1 MSLFRCEEMAL
12 YQLFLQSEAAY
23 NCVGEVGEIGLVQFR
38 DMNPEVNAFQRK
50 FVNEVRRCDE
60 MERKLR
66 FIEKEVKKEA
76 HIKIPASLPPEQN
89 RQVPASREMNELDNQ
104 LEKLENELRELLS
117 NQEQLQKNF
126 LELTEL
132 KQVLLRTST
141 FFQEADSHRFVPASK
156 SGADDE
162 EGDALLDPES
172 GAGSEAHQSG
182 GALKLGVVAGV
193 IKRELLGAFER
204 VLWRV
209 CRGNV
214 FLKHA
219 DIEEPLIDP
228 TTGDSLRKCVFIVFF
243 QGEQLGNRV
252 KKICEGF
259 RATLYP
265 CPEDTAQRRETLK
278 GVEARIADLQTVL
291 DQTLSHRARVLE
303 SAAANLPQWFCKVRK
318 IKSIYHTLNLFQVSQ
333 KYLQVQCWIPVTD
346 IPKIQAALDKGTSDA
361 GSSVPSVLTQIPTK
375 EQPPTFNRTNKFT
388 EGFQTIIDAYGVASY
403 REMNP
408 MPFTVIS
415 FPFLF
420 AVMFGDCGHGLIM
433 ALFAGLLIWKEKQ
446 IIAAKSKNEIFSMF
460 FGGRYVIFLMG
471 LFSVYT
477 GLLYNDLFSKS
488 MNIFGSQWGI
498 PADVADKL
506 KTLSKDDTVQLY
518 PESSFGDNSPYP
530 FGMDPIWQVAENKL
544 DFLNSFKMKLSV
556 ILGVMHMMFGVFL
569 SFLNHTYFHKP
580 VNIIGEFIPQVL
592 FLGGL
597 FGYLVFMIFYKWFA
611 FDHTNSY
618 RAPQLLITFTN
629 MFMFGKPDDDLYTGQ
644 YTVQCILLVIGVA
657 CVPWMLLFK
666 PIVMYIQHKN
676 PAAAT
681 ANNLLCLDWSVAP
694 AYKRA
699 KRSSM
704 NSDTVTSENSLYEQ
718 RSASQPQQGCSTDA
732 LTQTKRN
739 SALGNGFTFKNLNN
753 LSNEDAEGAQGLI
766 SNDELANESEEPQ
779 VISSDV
785 HSSNGA
791 AGGSGAGAGG
801 GGHGGH
807 DDGEEF
813 DFGQIMILQA
823 IHTIEFCLGCISHTA
838 SYLRLW
844 ALSLAHAELSEVLWT
859 MVMNVG
865 LASSNFLG
873 AVLVAPVFAAWAV
886 LTIAILLLMEG
897 LSAFL
902 HALRLHWVEFQSKFY
917 HGEGHLFTPFS
928 FQHIVDNPLE
938 E

>member
-1 MSLFRCEEMAL
+1 MSLFRCEEVAL

-23 NCVGEVGEIGLVQFR
+23 NCVGEVGESGLVQFR

-50 FVNEVRRCDE
+50 FVNEVRRCEE

-66 FIEKEVKKEA
+66 FVEKEVKKEQ
-76 HIKIPASLPPEQN
+76 HIKVANSVPDN
-89 RQVPASREMNELDNQ
+89 KQVPQAREMNELDNQ

-141 FFQEADSHRFVPASK
+141 FFQEGGGQFGP
-156 SGADDE
+156 
-162 EGDALLDPES
+162 P
-172 GAGSEAHQSG
+172 AGSETDYQVG
-182 GALKLGVVAGV
+182 GPSDDPGATKLGVVAGV

-219 DIEEPLIDP
+219 DIEEALIDP
-228 TTGDSLRKCVFIVFF
+228 STGDSLRKCVFIVFF

-265 CPEDTAQRRETLK
+265 CPEQTGERREMLQ
-278 GVEARIADLQTVL
+278 GVEARIADLQVVL

-303 SAAANLPQWFCKVRK
+303 SAAGQLPVWFMKVRK
-318 IKSIYHTLNLFQVSQ
+318 IKSIYHTLNFFQVSQ

-403 REMNP
+403 REINP

-433 ALFAGLLIWKEKQ
+433 ALFAALLIWKEKQ

-471 LFSVYT
+471 VFSIYT
-477 GLLYNDLFSKS
+477 GFLYNDIFSKS

-498 PADVADKL
+498 PAHVAEQ
-506 KTLSKDDTVQLY
+506 LSTNSDRESLVQLMVND
-518 PESSFGDNSPYP
+518 SFGSNSPYP
-530 FGMDPIWQVAENKL
+530 FGIDPIWQVSDNKL

-556 ILGVMHMMFGVFL
+556 ILGVMHMLFGVCL
-569 SFLNHTYFHKP
+569 SLLNHTYFNKP
-580 VNIIGEFIPQVL
+580 LNVIGEFIPQVL

-597 FGYLVFMIFYKWFA
+597 FGYLVFMIFFKWFA
-611 FDHTNSY
+611 FDYSNSGV
-618 RAPQLLITFTN
+618 APQLLITFTN
-629 MFMFGKPDDDLYTGQ
+629 MFMLGKPDNYLFSGQ
-644 YTVQCILLVIGVA
+644 YTVQVILLLVGLL
-657 CVPWMLLFK
+657 CVPWMLFFK
-666 PIVMYIQHKN
+666 PIMLYIQHKN
-676 PAAAT
+676 PAASKRTRDKGDYSQLPQGEGEEEEAERGMQVQF
-681 ANNLLCLDWSVAP
+681 ASPSKKKKKKKNEKKRGDDQRG
-694 AYKRA
+694 AYT
-699 KRSSM
+699 SM
-704 NSDTVTSENSLYEQ
+704 
-718 RSASQPQQGCSTDA
+718 A
-732 LTQTKRN
+732 
-739 SALGNGFTFKNLNN
+739 
-753 LSNEDAEGAQGLI
+753 
-766 SNDELANESEEPQ
+766 
-779 VISSDV
+779 V
-785 HSSNGA
+785 HSSDSEGQ
-791 AGGSGAGAGG
+791 GGGGRVGRGGAGAEYESDDEQLIVPPVVMQTTKVGQG
-801 GGHGGH
+801 SHG
-807 DDGEEF
+807 DSEAEEF
-813 DFGQIMILQA
+813 EFGQIMILQA

-844 ALSLAHAELSEVLWT
+844 ALSLAHAELSEVLWS
-859 MVMNVG
+859 MVMAVG
-865 LASSNFLG
+865 LSSGYGMLG
-873 AVLVAPVFAAWAV
+873 CVMVVPVFAAWAV

-917 HGEGHLFTPFS
+917 HGDGHLFMPFT
-928 FQHIVDNPLE
+928 FKHIVDNPLE

>member
-676 PAAAT
+676 PAA
-681 ANNLLCLDWSVAP
+681 
-694 AYKRA
+694 
-699 KRSSM
+699 
-704 NSDTVTSENSLYEQ
+704 
-718 RSASQPQQGCSTDA
+718 
-732 LTQTKRN
+732 TKRN
-739 SALGNGFTFKNLNN
+739 SALGNKSSTSGNRGGYSALNQTDDGDAN
-753 LSNEDAEGAQGLI
+753 VQFAGTSGNKKSGRGKKAKKGGYTSVAVDSSSEDEAEF
-766 SNDELANESEEPQ
+766 EER
-779 VISSDV
+779 ID
-785 HSSNGA
+785 HTL
-791 AGGSGAGAGG
+791 
-801 GGHGGH
+801 H
-807 DDGEEF
+807 DDDDDLIIPPGDANKNQTEEEEF

>member
-1 MSLFRCEEMAL
+1 MSLFRCEEVAL

-23 NCVGEVGEIGLVQFR
+23 NCVGEVGESGLVQFR

-50 FVNEVRRCDE
+50 FVNEVRRCEE

-66 FIEKEVKKEA
+66 FVEKEVKKEQ
-76 HIKIPASLPPEQN
+76 HIKVANSVPDN
-89 RQVPASREMNELDNQ
+89 KQVPQAREMNELDNQ

-141 FFQEADSHRFVPASK
+141 FFQEADSHRFSSPAQH
-156 SGADDE
+156 GGRHDE
-162 EGDALLDPES
+162 EAEALLDQEN
-172 GAGSEAHQSG
+172 AAAMQQSG
-182 GALKLGVVAGV
+182 GAGTLKLGVVAGV

-219 DIEEPLIDP
+219 DIEEALIDP
-228 TTGDSLRKCVFIVFF
+228 STGDSLRKCVFIVFF

-265 CPEDTAQRRETLK
+265 CPEQTGERREMLQ
-278 GVEARIADLQTVL
+278 GVEARIADLQVVL

-303 SAAANLPQWFCKVRK
+303 SAAGQLPVWFMKVRK
-318 IKSIYHTLNLFQVSQ
+318 IKSIYHTLNFFQVSQ

-403 REMNP
+403 REINP

-433 ALFAGLLIWKEKQ
+433 ALFAALLIWKEKQ

-471 LFSVYT
+471 VFSIYT
-477 GLLYNDLFSKS
+477 GFLYNDIFSKS

-498 PADVADKL
+498 PAHVAEQ
-506 KTLSKDDTVQLY
+506 LSTNSDRESLVQLMVND
-518 PESSFGDNSPYP
+518 SFGSNSPYP
-530 FGMDPIWQVAENKL
+530 FGIDPIWQVSDNKL

-556 ILGVMHMMFGVFL
+556 ILGVMHMLFGVCL
-569 SFLNHTYFHKP
+569 SLLNHTYFNKP
-580 VNIIGEFIPQVL
+580 LNVIGEFIPQVL

-597 FGYLVFMIFYKWFA
+597 FGYLVFMIFFKWFA
-611 FDHTNSY
+611 FDYSNSGV
-618 RAPQLLITFTN
+618 APQLLITFTN
-629 MFMFGKPDDDLYTGQ
+629 MFMLGKPDNYLFSGQ
-644 YTVQCILLVIGVA
+644 YTVQVILLLVGLL
-657 CVPWMLLFK
+657 CVPWMLFFK
-666 PIVMYIQHKN
+666 PIMLYIQHKN
-676 PAAAT
+676 PAAT
-681 ANNLLCLDWSVAP
+681 G
-694 AYKRA
+694 
-699 KRSSM
+699 SSF
-704 NSDTVTSENSLYEQ
+704 
-718 RSASQPQQGCSTDA
+718 A
-732 LTQTKRN
+732 TKRPPG
-739 SALGNGFTFKNLNN
+739 LTFKNLNN
-753 LSNEDAEGAQGLI
+753 IADEDTEGAQGLI
-766 SNDELANESEEPQ
+766 SHDELADECEESH
-779 VISSDV
+779 VISSEMGAPQ
-785 HSSNGA
+785 SNGA
-791 AGGSGAGAGG
+791 AAHRQQAGAGG
-801 GGHGGH
+801 HH
-807 DDGEEF
+807 EEEEF
-813 DFGQIMILQA
+813 EFGQIMILQA

-844 ALSLAHAELSEVLWT
+844 ALSLAHAELSEVLWS
-859 MVMNVG
+859 MVMAVG
-865 LASSNFLG
+865 LSSGYGMLG
-873 AVLVAPVFAAWAV
+873 CVMVVPVFAAWAV

-917 HGEGHLFTPFS
+917 HGDGHLFMPFT
-928 FQHIVDNPLE
+928 FKHIVDNPLE

>member
-38 DMNPEVNAFQRK
+38 DMNPDVNAFQRK

-66 FIEKEVKKEA
+66 FIEKEVKKED
-76 HIKIPASLPPEQN
+76 HIKVPNTCNDEN
-89 RQVPASREMNELDNQ
+89 KVPAAREMNELDNQ

-141 FFQEADSHRFVPASK
+141 FFQEGGGQFGPPGVT
-156 SGADDE
+156 G
-162 EGDALLDPES
+162 DPEYQ
-172 GAGSEAHQSG
+172 GAVSSDDP
-182 GALKLGVVAGV
+182 GATKLGVVAGV

-265 CPEDTAQRRETLK
+265 CPEQTAERREMLK
-278 GVEARIADLQTVL
+278 GVEARIADLQVVL

-333 KYLQVQCWIPVTD
+333 KYLQVQCWIPITD

-420 AVMFGDCGHGLIM
+420 AVMFGDCGHGIIM

-446 IIAAKSKNEIFSMF
+446 VIAAKSKNEIFVMF
-460 FGGRYVIFLMG
+460 FGGRYLIFLMG

-477 GLLYNDLFSKS
+477 GILYNDLFSKS

-498 PADVADKL
+498 PKNVSDQLAGMGKEDTIQLDP
-506 KTLSKDDTVQLY
+506 KDA
-518 PESSFGDNSPYP
+518 FGDNSPYP

-556 ILGVMHMMFGVFL
+556 ILGVMHMMFGLFL
-569 SFLNHTYFHKP
+569 SLLNHTYFKKP
-580 VNIIGEFIPQVL
+580 LNIIGEFVPQFL
-592 FLGGL
+592 FLTCL

-611 FDHTNSY
+611 FDYSNSY
-618 RAPQLLITFTN
+618 KAPQLLITFTN
-629 MFMFGKPDDDLYTGQ
+629 MFMLGQPDEELYSGQ
-644 YTVQCILLVIGVA
+644 YTVQVILLIIGVC
-657 CVPWMLLFK
+657 CVPWMLIFK
-666 PIVMYIQHKN
+666 PLMLYLQHRN
-676 PAAAT
+676 PAA
-681 ANNLLCLDWSVAP
+681 
-694 AYKRA
+694 
-699 KRSSM
+699 
-704 NSDTVTSENSLYEQ
+704 
-718 RSASQPQQGCSTDA
+718 
-732 LTQTKRN
+732 KRN
-739 SALGNGFTFKNLNN
+739 SAVTNGFTFKNLNN
-753 LSNEDAEGAQGLI
+753 LEDAEGAQGLI
-766 SNDELANESEEPQ
+766 SNDELANETDEMSAQ
-779 VISSDV
+779 VISSEV
-785 HSSNGA
+785 NSSSNGNASGSA
-791 AGGSGAGAGG
+791 AGGGG
-801 GGHGGH
+801 GGHGHG
-807 DDGEEF
+807 DDEEW

-859 MVMNVG
+859 MIMEFG
-865 LASSNFLG
+865 LKQDSLLG
-873 AVLVAPVFAAWAV
+873 AALLPPVFAAWAV

-917 HGEGHLFTPFS
+917 HGEGHMFVPFS
-928 FQHIVDNPLE
+928 FKHIVDNPLE

>member
-676 PAAAT
+676 PAA
-681 ANNLLCLDWSVAP
+681 
-694 AYKRA
+694 
-699 KRSSM
+699 
-704 NSDTVTSENSLYEQ
+704 
-718 RSASQPQQGCSTDA
+718 
-732 LTQTKRN
+732 
-739 SALGNGFTFKNLNN
+739 GFTFKNLNN

>member
-676 PAAAT
+676 PAAVYAF
-681 ANNLLCLDWSVAP
+681 
-694 AYKRA
+694 
-699 KRSSM
+699 
-704 NSDTVTSENSLYEQ
+704 Q
-718 RSASQPQQGCSTDA
+718 
-732 LTQTKRN
+732 
-739 SALGNGFTFKNLNN
+739 GFTFKNLNN

>member
-676 PAAAT
+676 PAA
-681 ANNLLCLDWSVAP
+681 
-694 AYKRA
+694 
-699 KRSSM
+699 
-704 NSDTVTSENSLYEQ
+704 
-718 RSASQPQQGCSTDA
+718 
-732 LTQTKRN
+732 TKRN